1 MGGKARVEL
10 SNSVHLT
17 LEDLAPVLDRHRG
30 RSIVIGGIA
39 VIARGVP
46 RVTRD
51 VDVAFSGA
59 EVTLSGL
66 LTDLD
71 AAGIVPRIDD
81 AIEFAAE
88 SQVLLSR
95 HAKTGV
101 DIDVSFAW
109 LPFEMEAIAAAS
121 PAMLGAAQLRDL
133 AVTELAP
140 TMSPTKRHVSSDG
153 HRIAIARSALSN
165 RCDGTLRA
173 PTCCHEETHEAQA
186 PLRND
191 PPALSSR
198 APPRRGRT
206 GAPGRPV

>member
-121 PAMLGAAQLRDL
+121 PAMLGAAQLPVAQPEDL
-133 AVTELAP
+133 VIYKTVAWRPQDQQDIERLLALHGAR
-140 TMSPTKRHVSSDG
+140 MNLARVRRHVQELG
-153 HRIAIARSALSN
+153 EAMEEERIRAL
-165 RCDGTLRA
+165 DALILRV
-173 PTCCHEETHEAQA
+173 
-186 PLRND
+186 L
-191 PPALSSR
+191 
-198 APPRRGRT
+198 GR
-206 GAPGRPV
+206 

>member
-121 PAMLGAAQLRDL
+121 PAMLGAAQLPVAQPEDL
-133 AVTELAP
+133 VIYKTVAWRPQDQQDIERLLALHGAR
-140 TMSPTKRHVSSDG
+140 MNLARVRRHVQELGEAMEED
-153 HRIAIARSALSN
+153 RIRAL
-165 RCDGTLRA
+165 DALILRV
-173 PTCCHEETHEAQA
+173 
-186 PLRND
+186 L
-191 PPALSSR
+191 
-198 APPRRGRT
+198 GR
-206 GAPGRPV
+206 

>member
-121 PAMLGAAQLRDL
+121 PAMLGAAQLPVAQPEDL
-133 AVTELAP
+133 VIYKTVAWRPQDQQDIERLLALHGAR
-140 TMSPTKRHVSSDG
+140 MNLARVRRHVQELGEAMEED
-153 HRIAIARSALSN
+153 RIRAL
-165 RCDGTLRA
+165 DALILRWG
-173 PTCCHEETHEAQA
+173 
-186 PLRND
+186 N
-191 PPALSSR
+191 
-198 APPRRGRT
+198 
-206 GAPGRPV
+206 

>member
-1 MGGKARVEL
+1 
-10 SNSVHLT
+10 
-17 LEDLAPVLDRHRG
+17 
-30 RSIVIGGIA
+30 VIGGIA

-121 PAMLGAAQLRDL
+121 PAMLGAAQLPVAQPEDL
-133 AVTELAP
+133 VIYKTVAWRPQDQQDIERLLALHGAR
-140 TMSPTKRHVSSDG
+140 MNLARVRRHVQELGEAMEED
-153 HRIAIARSALSN
+153 RIRAL
-165 RCDGTLRA
+165 DALILRV
-173 PTCCHEETHEAQA
+173 
-186 PLRND
+186 L
-191 PPALSSR
+191 
-198 APPRRGRT
+198 GR
-206 GAPGRPV
+206 